1 MIETLIGLAGGAI
14 AAGVIYYAKKFG
26 ATLFVRK
33 YGTIINQTFSVI
45 DPIAGQL
52 MSTYSGSEVQ
62 KAIQLAVARVAD
74 NNLDD
79 ADIVEITNYV
89 IAKFN
94 PELAASKVLNT
105 DTEEGKAALGLLDKV
120 KKLHD
125 GVSFDELLDVAKA
138 AKALI

>member
-14 AAGVIYYAKKFG
+14 AAGVIYLAKKFG
-26 ATLFVRK
+26 AAVFVNK
-33 YGTIINQTFSVI
+33 YGTIISKTFDVI

-52 MSTYSGSEVQ
+52 MTTYSGSEVQ
-62 KAIQLAVARVAD
+62 SAIQLAVARVAD
-74 NNLDD
+74 NDLDE

-94 PELAASKVLNT
+94 PGLAAAKVLDT
-105 DTEEGKAALGLLDKV
+105 STEEGKAAIGLLNSV

-125 GVSFDELLDVAKA
+125 GATLDELMDIAKITQS
-138 AKALI
+138 LI